1 LNYVLERVDFEKGDQ
16 SKHLKGEITNNSKL
30 GHEPELRI
38 ARLTTWKFIK
48 EKPCRHHIICKLKA
62 AMYLQGCLPSNRCGA
77 PRLDHRYPK
86 PYVKSNL
93 IDLAIDPFSLNE
105 LLPHVM
111 MHFRCI
117 KKKKFS

>member
-1 LNYVLERVDFEKGDQ
+1 
-16 SKHLKGEITNNSKL
+16 
-30 GHEPELRI
+30 
-38 ARLTTWKFIK
+38 
-48 EKPCRHHIICKLKA
+48 
-62 AMYLQGCLPSNRCGA
+62 MYLQGCLPSNRCGA

-117 KKKKFS
+117 KKNNSLEDITGSVMGKETAHAQRVYSKILFCSPENEILNFPRGLH